1 MKYLILSIILITL
14 SIGIFVLYQ
23 KNNQQLLTN
32 VVKPTTQ
39 DSTPA
44 QETPILPYQPAPTF
58 EDTSEASDPT
68 PYLSPKPTPTYKT
81 YQSSPSNFKVVYRSF
96 RTVTQDNNNGDNR
109 HIFSSPSSTITV
121 HAGTNWVWENTER
134 VISPKFLVASQEAY
148 VYSQPDQ
155 KLVDF
160 KKDGLFYTIQCI
172 HQGNTQAITECDQF
186 VRDFKFL
193 R

>member
-23 KNNQQLLTN
+23 KSNQQLLTN
-32 VVKPTTQ
+32 VIKPTTQ
-39 DSTPA
+39 DPTPT
-44 QETPILPYQPAPTF
+44 QVTPILPYQPAPTF
-58 EDTSEASDPT
+58 EDTTEAITPT
-68 PYLSPKPTPTYKT
+68 PYLSPKPTPSFKT
-81 YQSSPSNFKVVYRSF
+81 YTSNPFNFKVVYRSF
-96 RTVTQDNNNGDNR
+96 RSVTQDNNNGDNR
-109 HIFSSPSSTITV
+109 HIFSSPTSTITV
-121 HAGTNWVWENTER
+121 HSGTNWVWENTER